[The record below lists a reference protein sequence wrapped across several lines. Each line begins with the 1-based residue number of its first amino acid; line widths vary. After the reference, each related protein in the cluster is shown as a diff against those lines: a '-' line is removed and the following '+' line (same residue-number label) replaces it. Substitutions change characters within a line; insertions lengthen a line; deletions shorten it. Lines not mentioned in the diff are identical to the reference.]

1 MLNNMII
8 NTEVQ
13 DYIVNGIPSINE
25 YGQCRKLL
33 RVSYVAPTGKVERY
47 DWPIPDSLLYT
58 WVYAKKNEI
67 ADPDYKSWDFKPV
80 KKEPL
85 KGNFS
90 EQRIHEILIDME
102 RWWPDNQLINLWKEL
117 HMPNMTYMDIEVDV
131 DDDGFPEASEAKN
144 PINTVS
150 ILMGDT
156 IYVLGRAELG
166 YNELEWIQA
175 EITKHCER
183 FETKYKFVYRYHSSE
198 ISLINDLI
206 YFIQISDCVTGW
218 NWFGYDYPY
227 IYNRMK
233 KLNMDPKVMSPTYT
247 DFAYKPQTAK
257 TKEDTLRLPMHK
269 AMFDYLEV
277 YKKWDRMVSPKESN
291 KLDWVAE
298 KMLGVKKVTHQLG
311 FKDMWER
318 QKKEY
323 VFYNA
328 VDSILVRELDLVL
341 KTSSAFFGLANLMH
355 CPALVAFSSTKSIE
369 IVQAEYLY
377 KMNRVFPSGV
387 KNNKEKKG
395 YEGAFVYE
403 PVPGVYK
410 NLLTLDYAS
419 LYPTTIRQFN
429 ISPDT
434 LICKDKNHVRKD
446 NEIKCC
452 NGCVYT
458 KDFEGFIPK
467 ILTDFYGKRKMYKKE
482 MIAAEKEKIYLEEV
496 LKRRLKETQV

>member
-1 MLNNMII
+1 MII
-8 NTEVQ
+8 NTEVR
-13 DYIVNGIPSINE
+13 DLIINGQPSKDQ
-25 YGQCRKLL
+25 YGRCRKELC
-33 RVSYVAPTGKVERY
+33 VSYVDY
-47 DWPIPDSLLYT
+47 DKRTKMFNWTIPDNMMYC
-58 WVYAKKNEI
+58 WKYATKKEDI
-67 ADPDYKSWDFKPV
+67 PDAQFKSWDFKPV
-80 KKEPL
+80 TKSTL
-85 KGNFS
+85 SRNFT
-90 EQRIHEILIDME
+90 EQRIHEILIDIQN
-102 RWWPDNQLINLWKEL
+102 WWPDNPMIKAMNEL
-117 HMPNMTYMDIEVDV
+117 NIPNMMYMDIEVDV
-131 DDDGFPEASEAKN
+131 DDNGFPEADTAKN

-150 ILMGDT
+150 ICVDDT
-156 IYVLGRAELG
+156 IYVLGLANLTQEEI
-166 YNELEWIQA
+166 NWIQK
-175 EITKHCER
+175 EITSHCER
-183 FETKYKFVYRYHSSE
+183 FETDYKFVYRYHSNE
-198 ISLINDLI
+198 YSLLNDLI
-206 YFIQISDCVTGW
+206 YFINQSDCVTGW

-227 IYNRMK
+227 IYNRLK
-233 KLNMDPKVMSPTYT
+233 NLSMDPNSMSPTRTMVPYR
-247 DFAYKPQTAK
+247 PQNAK
-257 TKEDTLRLPMHK
+257 SKEDTLKLPAHR

-298 KMLGVKKVTHQLG
+298 RVLGVKKVQHTLG
-311 FKDMWER
+311 FKDMWEK

-328 VDSILVRELDLVL
+328 IDSILVRELDLVL
-341 KTSSAFFGLANLMH
+341 KTSQALFALANLMH
-355 CPALVAFSSTKSIE
+355 CPMLYAFSSTKSIE

-377 KMNRVFPSGV
+377 KMGRVFPSGV
-387 KNNKEKKG
+387 KNEKEKKG

-434 LICKDKNHVRKD
+434 LLCKDKNHVRKD

-482 MIAAEKEKIYLEEV
+482 MIIAEKEKNYLEDI
-496 LKRRLKETQV
+496 LKRRLNETKV